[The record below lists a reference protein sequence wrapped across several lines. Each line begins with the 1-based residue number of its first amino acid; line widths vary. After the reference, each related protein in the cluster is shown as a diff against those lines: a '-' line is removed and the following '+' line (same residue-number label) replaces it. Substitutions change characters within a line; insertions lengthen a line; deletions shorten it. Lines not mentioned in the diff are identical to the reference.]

1 MVSQPRAMLLV
12 AGLTSAFAFGQT
24 GNALLDGSKTTT
36 NTPPQTVEREPLT
49 PEMRGDID
57 LAKKMYREAIDA
69 FREGSAKD
77 PVLHNKI
84 GIAYHQLLQLNQAR
98 KEYETAVKLKPDYEE
113 AINNIGTIYYAQK
126 SYRRAVTWF
135 SRALKLAPDDAKS
148 AAVYVNLG
156 SAWFS
161 RKNYER
167 AQQAFQTAVR
177 LDPEIFE
184 RHGNYGVMM
193 QERNIE
199 ERAKFHLYLARMY
212 AKEGRK
218 ELALQNLRKALEE
231 GLKDRKK
238 LTDTRTL
245 NDPVRC
251 RHSALATRRQP
262 TRSSRAAERMAGV
275 RTTMRR
281 R

>member
-1 MVSQPRAMLLV
+1 MVSQPIAMLLV
-12 AGLTSAFAFGQT
+12 AGLTPAFAFGQT
-24 GNALLDGSKTTT
+24 GNALLDGSKTT
-36 NTPPQTVEREPLT
+36 NNAPPQTMERQPIT

-57 LAKKMYREAIDA
+57 LARKMYREAIDA

-77 PVLHNKI
+77 PVLHNKV

-98 KEYETAVKLKPDYEE
+98 KEYEIAVKLKPDYEE

-135 SRALKLAPDDAKS
+135 SRALKLAPEDAKS

-184 RHGNYGVMM
+184 RHGSFGVMM

-199 ERAKFHLYLARMY
+199 ERAKYHFYLARLY
-212 AKEGRK
+212 AKEGRN

-231 GLKDRKK
+231 GFKERQK
-238 LTDTRTL
+238 LTETPEFSPLRGMPEFQAL
-245 NDPVRC
+245 LKLDPRV
-251 RHSALATRRQP
+251 L
-262 TRSSRAAERMAGV
+262 
-275 RTTMRR
+275 
-281 R
+281 